1 MKERGIC
8 IWLTGLPC
16 SGKSTIANILKD
28 FLEERG
34 RDIEILDGDIVRNF
48 LNKDLGFSK
57 EDRLENMRRV
67 SVLADLLT
75 KHGVDVIVALVS
87 PYREGRN
94 NARKLLPKFV
104 EVFVK
109 APLEICEKRDVKG
122 MYKLA
127 REGKIKNFTGVDDPY
142 EEPENPEVICETDKE
157 TPEES
162 AQKIILFLEQ
172 KNLIEKSPEQKE
184 GYTEEEE
191 EIVKKRLEDLG
202 YI

>member
-1 MKERGIC
+1 MKKRGIC

-16 SGKSTIANILKD
+16 SGKSTIAKGLSEKLI
-28 FLEERG
+28 ERG
-34 RDIEILDGDIVRNF
+34 RDVEILDGDIVRNF
-48 LNKDLGFSK
+48 LNKDLGFTK

-87 PYREGRN
+87 PYREGRDK
-94 NARKLLPKFV
+94 ARKLLPLFV
-104 EVFVK
+104 EVYVK
-109 APLEICEKRDVKG
+109 ASLETCEKRDVKG

-142 EEPENPEVICETDKE
+142 EEPLNPEIICDTEREKI
-157 TPEES
+157 EES
-162 AQKIILFLEQ
+162 VNKIIKFLEER
-172 KNLIEKSPEQKE
+172 NFIEVKE
-184 GYTEEEE
+184 SEESGYTEEEE
-191 EIVKKRLEDLG
+191 EEIKKRLEELG

>member
-1 MKERGIC
+1 MKKRGIC

-16 SGKSTIANILKD
+16 SGKSTIAKKLAEE
-28 FLEERG
+28 LSERG
-34 RDIEILDGDIVRNF
+34 RDTEILDGDIVRDI

-87 PYREGRN
+87 PYREGRDR
-94 NARKLLPKFV
+94 ARNLLPNFV

-109 APLEICEKRDVKG
+109 APVEVCEKRDVKG

-127 REGKIKNFTGVDDPY
+127 REGKIKNFTGIDDPY
-142 EEPENPEVICETDKE
+142 EEPLNPEVICETDRE
-157 TPEES
+157 TVEES
-162 AQKIILFLEQ
+162 VSKILKYLEQ
-172 KNLIEKSPEQKE
+172 KNFIEKREE
-184 GYTEEEE
+184 EETGYTEEEE
-191 EIVKKRLEDLG
+191 EEVKKRLEELG

>member
-1 MKERGIC
+1 VKKRGIC

-16 SGKSTIANILKD
+16 SGKSTIAKKLAEE
-28 FLEERG
+28 LSERG
-34 RDIEILDGDIVRNF
+34 RDTEILDGDIVRDI

-87 PYREGRN
+87 PYREGRDR
-94 NARKLLPKFV
+94 ARNLLPNFV

-109 APLEICEKRDVKG
+109 APVEVCEKRDVKG

-127 REGKIKNFTGVDDPY
+127 REGKIKNFTGIDDPY
-142 EEPENPEVICETDKE
+142 EEPLNPEVICETDRE
-157 TPEES
+157 TVEES
-162 AQKIILFLEQ
+162 VSKILKYLEQ
-172 KNLIEKSPEQKE
+172 KNFIEKREE
-184 GYTEEEE
+184 EETGYTEEEE
-191 EIVKKRLEDLG
+191 EEVKKRLEELG